1 MYETYPLVE
10 KFSYD
15 EKREDA
21 HFLPGVRDEVI
32 NTSHP
37 CLLFVATSAKVTK
50 ESSSDFFSLSHSITK
65 EESHSLISGNNVKQL
80 PQLLFH
86 TKSMT
91 KKKKMNMII
100 SRRFLPLLCVLVSM
114 NHFATSSEVGGEDAV
129 SFVDTGAF
137 VKMDGFQPISE
148 SGWTGGSLS
157 FRVKTS
163 SQMAILFY
171 SSGAEERSKQF
182 VAVEV
187 LNGKTSLSLNDGN
200 GVVVLQSDVIVND
213 GLWHEVLVVFSPG
226 YLEITVDGKQRTL
239 QPNPGTKQ
247 FNLKNELFVGG
258 IDSRHEYVALQQGL
272 NTILSEGPES
282 SLVGCIKEV
291 RVNRKPISSKE
302 FKGSKGVKFKGCY
315 WDFVCLL
322 QDPCLED
329 AECFQEGLN
338 GFHCLC
344 DHDICTR
351 PNFNKSSES
360 GYGPHNTQS
369 GKIDSRH
376 EKPRTTHK
384 PKTSSTSA
392 SSITTQTVPISTL
405 SPSPPTVMDIV
416 RPNLTYLN
424 IVITREQVII
434 GAYLVTVIFV
444 LIIVGV
450 LIREFYLLGRGR
462 RRKKG
467 HKTRDENCPSSG
479 PTSSSPGTMTRCESS
494 SHASHSP
501 CLEMELD
508 HGPPSTVS
516 NLESNFGGSIDSRQP
531 LTAGALLGVSSI
543 YSRIEREKARRESLI
558 YPLPP
563 PSLYFKDDCSSRE
576 DTRCCVYNRG
586 LHATLRNDTSHQQHH
601 FQDSVPP
608 ACVVSTLGRR
618 SKSSKTSHI
627 QTPSASSHLPMTRM
641 DPLKLLDLKRL
652 PCSDGNSS
660 STDSG
665 TPLPPLQRL
674 PWYRS
679 CEDLPSPPS
688 SSSSS
693 CPHHPSN
700 TEREKRQSR
709 CIDCNNKSDIMSID
723 RSNNSRYFDPS
734 LTHHQTPTFET
745 FSPPSP
751 LPPARNPQYW
761 I

>member
-1 MYETYPLVE
+1 MCILCILIIT
-10 KFSYD
+10 
-15 EKREDA
+15 
-21 HFLPGVRDEVI
+21 
-32 NTSHP
+32 
-37 CLLFVATSAKVTK
+37 
-50 ESSSDFFSLSHSITK
+50 LSPITC
-65 EESHSLISGNNVKQL
+65 E
-80 PQLLFH
+80 P
-86 TKSMT
+86 
-91 KKKKMNMII
+91 
-100 SRRFLPLLCVLVSM
+100 
-114 NHFATSSEVGGEDAV
+114 SEEDAV

-137 VKMDGFQPISE
+137 VKMDGFHSVQGS
-148 SGWTGGSLS
+148 SWTGGSLS

-171 SSGAEERSKQF
+171 SSGAEEKSKQF

-213 GLWHEVLVVFSPG
+213 GLWHEVLVIFSPG
-226 YLEITVDGKQRTL
+226 YLEVTVDGKQRTL
-239 QPNPGTKQ
+239 QPSPGTKP
-247 FNLKNELFVGG
+247 FELKNELFVGG
-258 IDSRHEYVALQQGL
+258 IDPRHEFVALQQGL

-291 RVNRKPISSKE
+291 RVNRKPISSRE

-360 GYGPHNTQS
+360 GYSLHP

-376 EKPRTTHK
+376 ERPPKPTSRR
-384 PKTSSTSA
+384 PKTTSTTTTTTTTMASTSTQQTLLASSST
-392 SSITTQTVPISTL
+392 PIS
-405 SPSPPTVMDIV
+405 SPPSVMDIV
-416 RPNLTYLN
+416 RPNLTYLS

-434 GAYLVTVIFV
+434 GAYIVTVIFV
-444 LIIVGV
+444 LILVGI

-462 RRKKG
+462 RKSRKKQG
-467 HKTRDENCPSSG
+467 HKTRDDGGSG
-479 PTSSSPGTMTRCESS
+479 STSTSAPGTMTRCESS
-494 SHASHSP
+494 SRPSHSP
-501 CLEMELD
+501 CLQLD
-508 HGPPSTVS
+508 LDQRGPPSTVS

-531 LTAGALLGVSSI
+531 LTSSSMGGTTHHLLGVSSI
-543 YSRIEREKARRESLI
+543 YSRIEREKGRRESLI
-558 YPLPP
+558 CPLPP
-563 PSLYFKDDCSSRE
+563 PSLYFKESRGEMERRGTEREEDDGS
-576 DTRCCVYNRG
+576 RCCVYNRG
-586 LHATLRNDTSHQQHH
+586 LLLRPTLRNETQSSH
-601 FQDSVPP
+601 FQDSTSPV
-608 ACVVSTLGRR
+608 CVVSTLGRK
-618 SKSSKTSHI
+618 SKSSSKSAVGLHSCNNI
-627 QTPSASSHLPMTRM
+627 QSPSLHLPLTRM
-641 DPLKLLDLKRL
+641 DPLKLLDLKRPL

-660 STDSG
+660 SGTDSG
-665 TPLPPLQRL
+665 ETPLPPLQRL

-679 CEDLPSPPS
+679 CEDLPSPPPS

-693 CPHHPSN
+693 CPHHPSM
-700 TEREKRQSR
+700 TESNKRKSR
-709 CIDCNNKSDIMSID
+709 CIDCNNTSDIISID
-723 RSNNSRYFDPS
+723 RSNNSRYFDNPPPM
-734 LTHHQTPTFET
+734 THHHQTPTFET

-751 LPPARNPQYW
+751 PPPPRNPHYW

>member
-1 MYETYPLVE
+1 MVKKIMEEY
-10 KFSYD
+10 
-15 EKREDA
+15 
-21 HFLPGVRDEVI
+21 I
-32 NTSHP
+32 
-37 CLLFVATSAKVTK
+37 
-50 ESSSDFFSLSHSITK
+50 LS
-65 EESHSLISGNNVKQL
+65 
-80 PQLLFH
+80 F
-86 TKSMT
+86 
-91 KKKKMNMII
+91 
-100 SRRFLPLLCVLVSM
+100 LCVVIALNPS
-114 NHFATSSEVGGEDAV
+114 AISSEAGGDDAV

-137 VKMDGFQPISE
+137 VKMDGFHPVSE
-148 SGWTGGSLS
+148 AGWTGGSIS

-171 SSGAEERSKQF
+171 SSGAEEKSKQF

-187 LNGKTSLSLNDGN
+187 LNGKTSLSVNDGN

-213 GLWHEVLVVFSPG
+213 GLWHEVVVVFSPG
-226 YLEITVDGKQRTL
+226 YLEVTVDGKQRTL
-239 QPNPGTKQ
+239 QPNPGTKP
-247 FNLKNELFVGG
+247 FDLKNELFVGG
-258 IDSRHEYVALQQGL
+258 IDSRHEFVALQQGL

-282 SLVGCIKEV
+282 SLVGCIKEI
-291 RVNRKPISSKE
+291 RVNRKPISSRE

-360 GYGPHNTQS
+360 GYGPHNTHV
-369 GKIDSRH
+369 GKTAPHH
-376 EKPRTTHK
+376 EKPSAPSQRPRTST
-384 PKTSSTSA
+384 TSA
-392 SSITTQTVPISTL
+392 DISTQTVPSSTS

-434 GAYLVTVIFV
+434 GAYIVTVIFV
-444 LIIVGV
+444 LILVGV

-462 RRKKG
+462 RKG
-467 HKTRDENCPSSG
+467 HKTRDGSPSG
-479 PTSSSPGTMTRCESS
+479 PTSSSMTRCDSS
-494 SHASHSP
+494 RASHSP

-531 LTAGALLGVSSI
+531 LTGTALLGVSSI

-558 YPLPP
+558 CPLPP
-563 PSLYFKDDCSSRE
+563 PSLSSQLYFKDKGEE
-576 DTRCCVYNRG
+576 DGSRCCAVYNRG
-586 LHATLRNDTSHQQHH
+586 LHTTLRSDTPQQQQQQH
-601 FQDSVPP
+601 FQDSSP

-618 SKSSKTSHI
+618 SKSSKTATHI
-627 QTPSASSHLPMTRM
+627 QTPSASLHLPLTRM

-693 CPHHPSN
+693 GPHHMSQIDCN
-700 TEREKRQSR
+700 KRQSR

-723 RSNNSRYFDPS
+723 RSNNSRYYDPS
-734 LTHHQTPTFET
+734 QMTHHQTLTFET

-751 LPPARNPQYW
+751 PPPPHYW